1 MMTQRQ
7 YIKSVSRKLHLPEML
22 KQTVLEDLKESFDA
36 AYECGES
43 TESVIERL
51 GTPRDFVDEVLQS
64 AELSEKQRV
73 YLSRAKVVN
82 HAIVTFATIASVF
95 TIYYVIRYL
104 RMMTIGV
111 IGYSDSPTEI
121 QILSDFAS
129 ALPIV
134 GGIALWL
141 IPVALTIYLLFIK
154 RQINTGAKTTGE
166 TKSSVSITEIAT
178 ETNIL
183 AGTGEFTSGFEIE
196 IP

>member
-64 AELSEKQRV
+64 ADLSEKQRV

-129 ALPIV
+129 AFPIV
-134 GGIALWL
+134 GEIALWL
-141 IPVALTIYLLFIK
+141 IPLVLTIYLLFIK
-154 RQINTGAKTTGE
+154 RQINK
-166 TKSSVSITEIAT
+166 
-178 ETNIL
+178 
-183 AGTGEFTSGFEIE
+183 
-196 IP
+196 